1 MKIKL
6 PTSKEWVLFFTFAGK
21 LQHMPKIR
29 VAINGFGRIGR
40 MTFRNIQKNNNIE
53 VIAIND
59 LTDPANL
66 AHLLKYDSVQR
77 AFNGEVEHNGG
88 HIYVNG
94 RKIIVLQEP
103 DPARLPWKKLK
114 IDVVIESTG
123 QFVEREQAIKHVEQ
137 SGARKVII
145 SAPAKG
151 ESDDVKYVVLGVND
165 DIIDKKDVIISNA
178 SCTTNNVAPMIKIL
192 DENWGIDKAF
202 MTTVHS
208 YTKDQNIVDGPHNDW
223 RRGRAAA
230 YSIVPTTTGAAKA
243 AGKIFPH
250 LKANLGGAGIRVPVP
265 DGSLTDLTCILKKS
279 TSEEEI
285 NAAFKK
291 AAEGCLK
298 GILQYTEDPIVS
310 VDILGNPYSAVF
322 DANLTAVL
330 GDKNKLVKVVAWY
343 DNEMGYSSRLVELI
357 EKFA

>member
-1 MKIKL
+1 MKKIK
-6 PTSKEWVLFFTFAGK
+6 
-21 LQHMPKIR
+21 I
-29 VAINGFGRIGR
+29 AINGFGRIGR
-40 MTFRNIQKNNNIE
+40 VTFRNICKRDNME
-53 VIAIND
+53 VVAIND

-77 AFNGEVEHNGG
+77 HFDGSVVANGN
-88 HIYVNG
+88 HIIVNG
-94 RKIIVLQEP
+94 KSIEVFNQP
-103 DPARLPWKKLK
+103 DPGKLPWKELGV
-114 IDVVIESTG
+114 DVVIESTG
-123 QFVEREQAIKHVEQ
+123 MFVDRDDAIKHVEQ

-151 ESDDVKYVVLGVND
+151 ERDDVKYVVLGVND
-165 DIIDKKDVIISNA
+165 HIIDRNDVIISNA
-178 SCTTNNVAPMIKIL
+178 SCTTNNVAPLIMIL
-192 DENWGIDKAF
+192 DELWGIEKGF

-208 YTKDQNIVDGPHNDW
+208 YTKDQNLVDGPHKDW

-243 AGKIFPH
+243 STKIFPH
-250 LKANLGGAGIRVPVP
+250 LENNLGGAGIRVPVP
-265 DGSLTDLTCILKKS
+265 DGSLTDLTCTLRES
-279 TSEEEI
+279 TSAEEI

-291 AAEGCLK
+291 AAEGRLK

-310 VDILGNPYSAVF
+310 MDIIGNTHSAVF

-357 EKFA
+357 EKFV